1 MKKQVNRQTKRKN
14 IIEEIV
20 IANIETNYSTYIHA
34 RRQY

>member
-20 IANIETNYSTYIHA
+20 IVNIENNYSTYIHA